1 MSSLLYFINLHY
13 LVLFGRAPNVNM
25 PEAVISTSVNSKPQP
40 LPTIKTAKTTKASS
54 TLTTSTTMIQPF
66 NNHSV
71 IARTSITTTK
81 ITTSTTT
88 ATSTGTTT
96 TTSTTTA
103 STTTTTVNKC
113 SLPES
118 EIGRCGTSTP
128 TQGSLIK
135 MINKQLRN
143 VF

>member
-54 TLTTSTTMIQPF
+54 TLTTSTTIIST
-66 NNHSV
+66 HSV
-71 IARTSITTTK
+71 IASTSITTTK
-81 ITTSTTT
+81 ITTFTTT

-96 TTSTTTA
+96 TSSTTTA